1 MHEKIDEQ
9 MDNLL
14 KKVIVKPHLR
24 LHHLILQLK

>member
-14 KKVIVKPHLR
+14 KKVIVKAYLR